1 MHIYVKIQKGSET
14 KVTVSP
20 SHSILEVKTLLQ
32 DQVAIPVEQQKLV
45 FQGRILSD
53 EKRLEYYKIP
63 DGSKLFLVLKKPDGS
78 ASSSVTSTPSVPSET
93 ETTPVFQESHRI
105 SPQTISVETSPES
118 NHQIPPKT
126 YAFKDDVTGFWE
138 SMRIFLKRHFTERD
152 ADKVLFEFRKDLEK
166 QLSNMSLDDIERW
179 AAKRLHATHGY
190 YHQQML

>member
-53 EKRLEYYKIP
+53 EKRLEYYKIL

-78 ASSSVTSTPSVPSET
+78 PSSSVLSTPSITSET
-93 ETTPVFQESHRI
+93 ETTTVFQESHRI
-105 SPQTISVETSPES
+105 SPQIISVETSPES
-118 NHQIPPKT
+118 NHQIPPKS
-126 YAFKDDVTGFWE
+126 YVFRDDVTGFWE
-138 SMRIFLKRHFTERD
+138 SMRNFLKRHFTERD